1 MVKIIGDALVTTD
14 NFLIRPLF
22 NIVPVE
28 IDNHKIS
35 GKEKETRFEY
45 KNKYIYIF
53 SFDTFGTTK
62 PSLNAMVW

>member
-45 KNKYIYIF
+45 KYIYIF

-62 PSLNAMVW
+62 PSLNAMV

>member
-53 SFDTFGTTK
+53 SFDTFGIV
-62 PSLNAMVW
+62 ND

>member
-14 NFLIRPLF
+14 NFLIRSLF

-35 GKEKETRFEY
+35 GKEETRFEY
-45 KNKYIYIF
+45 KYKYIYIYF
-53 SFDTFGTTK
+53 
-62 PSLNAMVW
+62 PSIPLVS

>member
-45 KNKYIYIF
+45 KYIYIYIF

-62 PSLNAMVW
+62 PSLNAMV

>member
-62 PSLNAMVW
+62 PSLNAMV